1 METWFEV
8 WGDKITTVL
17 VEKHSDHSVW
27 IFGQRRGRIS
37 WRSYFPTWEE
47 AHQHLLGKAEAE
59 LKSAQLALQ
68 RLQGRYGQIK
78 GMRPSQT

>member
-17 VEKHSDHSVW
+17 VEKHSDNSVW
-27 IFGQRRGRIS
+27 IFGQRRNRVS

-47 AHQHLLGKAEAE
+47 AHRHLLDKAEAE

-68 RLQGRYGQIK
+68 RQQGRYGQIK